1 MTIWDLDIALQHIK
15 QHFGFLFM
23 GETKILHSDFP
34 DHFDNF
40 IVILEKPEFRIRFT
54 RDRSSITMQIG
65 THQAGSGW
73 STDGWYEL
81 TGIIMYLT
89 SNQIM
94 IVEYENTFDSD
105 LQLER
110 LAKVFVYYY
119 DQIVDLFRPENFS
132 KQKEKLWQVI
142 LEAISIIVYPVRKDE
157 RKKLMKQTRN
167 FWQSIGVSMENNDR
181 NTY

>member
-40 IVILEKPEFRIRFT
+40 VVILEKPEFRIRFT
-54 RDRSSITMQIG
+54 RDRTSITMQIG
-65 THQAGSGW
+65 THETELGW
-73 STDGWYEL
+73 SMDGWYEL

-89 SNQIM
+89 HNQIM
-94 IVEYENTFDSD
+94 IVEYMYTFDSD

-110 LAKVFVYYY
+110 LAKVFEYYY
-119 DQIVDLFRPENFS
+119 DQIVGLFRAENLM
-132 KQKEKLWQVI
+132 KQKETLLSVI
-142 LEAISIIVYPVRKDE
+142 VETNLIAADPVRKVE
-157 RKKLMKQTRN
+157 RKKLMKQATK
-167 FWQSIGVSMENNDR
+167 FWQSIGVSMENNDWPVF
-181 NTY
+181 